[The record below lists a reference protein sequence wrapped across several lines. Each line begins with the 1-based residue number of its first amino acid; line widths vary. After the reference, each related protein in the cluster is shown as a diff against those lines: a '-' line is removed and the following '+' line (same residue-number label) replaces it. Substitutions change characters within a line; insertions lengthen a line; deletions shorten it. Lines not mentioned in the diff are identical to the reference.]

1 MPAATWPYHPERPD
15 VRKILLLVLVAAG
28 FAAVAADKS
37 APARKPASPSPAER
51 GWKAI
56 RCLGDDDGNGKL
68 TRDEVAR
75 IDPAPVRMVGRQF
88 DAIDANHDGVITFE
102 EFRDHTQG
110 VRDKWEATFRE
121 ADTDRSGGLSKA
133 ELAASKDGSF
143 GQIKARFGE
152 MDADKDGQVTLEE
165 RDRYLKSAGEEARRR
180 RVEPKADPARKA
192 QP

>member
-1 MPAATWPYHPERPD
+1 

-28 FAAVAADKS
+28 LSSVAADKT
-37 APARKPASPSPAER
+37 APAPKSVSPSPTER

-68 TRDEVAR
+68 SREEVAR
-75 IDPAPVRMVGRQF
+75 IDPAPVRMLGRQF
-88 DAIDANHDGVITFE
+88 DAIDANRDGVITFE

-110 VRDKWEATFRE
+110 IRDKWEASFRE

-133 ELAASKDGSF
+133 ELAKAQDGSF

-152 MDADKDGQVTLEE
+152 MDADKDGQVTLKE
-165 RDRYLKSAGEEARRR
+165 RDRYLKSAGEDARRR
-180 RVEPKADPARKA
+180 RLEPKADPARKA